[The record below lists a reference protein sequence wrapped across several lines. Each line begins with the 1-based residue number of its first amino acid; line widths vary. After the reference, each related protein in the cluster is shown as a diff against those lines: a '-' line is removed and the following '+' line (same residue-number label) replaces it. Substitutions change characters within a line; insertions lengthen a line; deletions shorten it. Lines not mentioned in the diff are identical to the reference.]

1 MIQKEILE
9 SNLNLFVKRNQPR
22 AKKNMHAKKC
32 NPIKLFE
39 NFLLLFKCNALTW
52 QVLNSSENQGV
63 TEAVNQSWSKLV
75 CSLWC

>member
-39 NFLLLFKCNALTW
+39 NFLLLFK
-52 QVLNSSENQGV
+52 
-63 TEAVNQSWSKLV
+63 
-75 CSLWC
+75 